1 MTPLIKKKSVIHLV
15 SKNSYPYLT
24 QKRSEFWRVNTIA
37 LIGFYP
43 PIRACACNKVEV
55 GISSDHRQFRLFSNF
70 ILCRYKYNK
79 EGLGIRLTR
88 QALFKKCVDS
98 LFS

>member
-1 MTPLIKKKSVIHLV
+1 MAPLIKKKSVIHLV

-37 LIGFYP
+37 LIGIYP

-55 GISSDHRQFRLFSNF
+55 GITVLITDNSGFLATSF
-70 ILCRYKYNK
+70 YV
-79 EGLGIRLTR
+79 GINTI
-88 QALFKKCVDS
+88 KKDWE
-98 LFS
+98 